1 MGFDY
6 LLTTRAHTVLY
17 EYGTSTRTVLGGR
30 KTSLSKSLGPA
41 RGEPCGTGTVANV
54 KHRFDIYINFLAA
67 VSDQWFE
74 KMERVDHVDERTS
87 VGAAAVI

>member
-6 LLTTRAHTVLY
+6 LLTTRAHTVQY
-17 EYGTSTRTVLGGR
+17 EYGTVLGGR

-54 KHRFDIYINFLAA
+54 KHRFDIYKLLGGRF
-67 VSDQWFE
+67 
-74 KMERVDHVDERTS
+74 
-87 VGAAAVI
+87 